1 MLSVKKHTFFLLND
15 FFKKNG
21 SMSIVVVI
29 GKSGRD
35 LTVLNIF
42 TSLLYYASVG
52 KWNIVKDVH

>member
-1 MLSVKKHTFFLLND
+1 
-15 FFKKNG
+15 
-21 SMSIVVVI
+21 MSIVVVI